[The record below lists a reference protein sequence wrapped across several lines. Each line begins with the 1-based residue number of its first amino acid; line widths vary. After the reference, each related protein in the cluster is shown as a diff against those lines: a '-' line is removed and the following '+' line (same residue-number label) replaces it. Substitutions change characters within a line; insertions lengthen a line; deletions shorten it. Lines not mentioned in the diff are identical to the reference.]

1 MLALPGGV
9 NDTDVALGLLKLSV
23 EAVDS
28 DGRASIEYTG
38 LTERHLGHACRS
50 KRVGRNGPALMSCH

>member
-9 NDTDVALGLLKLSV
+9 NDSDVALGLLKLSV

-38 LTERHLGHACRS
+38 LTETHLGHACRS
-50 KRVGRNGPALMSCH
+50 KPLGRN